1 MIKVEAVE
9 QLHTGIKLMEEAFER
24 LSKGKGFFGGDAIG
38 YLDIALGCF
47 LGWFKVCEEVTGF
60 KFLDDEKAPLIVGWA
75 DRFCSDEAVKD
86 VMPENERLEEY
97 AKLSMAAAGGIEVK
111 LIGAWP
117 SPFVLRARIALNL
130 KGVEYEFL
138 QEKFGEKSELL
149 LRSNPVYKKIPVLLH
164 HGKPI
169 CESMIIVEY
178 VDEAWPAAGRAI
190 LPADPYERALH
201 RFWAS
206 YVDDKLN
213 PSGAALSKAQTE
225 EAKVEAAGQV
235 IAGLKL
241 LEEAF
246 GRLSKGEGFFGG
258 DDIGYVDIALGC
270 FLGWLK
276 VMEKTSGV
284 KFIDEEKMPLLAR
297 WAERF
302 CAHEAV
308 KAVMPE
314 PERLAEFA
322 RKRAANEVAW
332 EAPHPNLLSRT
343 AASKKHQPLLYIR
356 TKPRRCCLSY
366 RRREKKKKKTMAAAA
381 GEVRLIGAW
390 PSPFV
395 LRPRVALNLKGVEYE
410 FLEEKF
416 GEKSELLLRSNP
428 VYKKVPVLLHHD
440 KPVCESMII
449 VEYVDGAWAN
459 SGHAILPADP
469 YERALHRFWAVYIDD
484 KWFPS
489 MFGIA
494 KAETEEAKAESAEQA
509 WAGLKLLEEAFE
521 KLSKGKA
528 FFGGD
533 TIGYVDIALGAHL
546 GWAKVIEQMIGL
558 KLFDEEK
565 TPLLAVWA
573 ERFCNHEA
581 VKEVMPETEKL
592 MEYAKMRLGK

>member
-1 MIKVEAVE
+1 MPAAEGGEVKLIGSWPSPFVLRARVALNLKGVEYEYLQEKPGPKSELLLRSNPVYKKIPAAAGLAILPADPYERALHRFWAAYIDGKLFPSVLAIAKDEPKMTKVEAVE

-60 KFLDDEKAPLIVGWA
+60 KFLDDEKSPLLVGWA
-75 DRFCSDEAVKD
+75 DRCCSDEAVKD

-138 QEKFGEKSELL
+138 QEKFEEKSELL

-258 DDIGYVDIALGC
+258 DDIGYVT
-270 FLGWLK
+270 
-276 VMEKTSGV
+276 EKTSGV

-322 RKRAANEVAW
+322 RKRAA
-332 EAPHPNLLSRT
+332 
-343 AASKKHQPLLYIR
+343 
-356 TKPRRCCLSY
+356 
-366 RRREKKKKKTMAAAA
+366 
-381 GEVRLIGAW
+381 
-390 PSPFV
+390 
-395 LRPRVALNLKGVEYE
+395 
-410 FLEEKF
+410 
-416 GEKSELLLRSNP
+416 
-428 VYKKVPVLLHHD
+428 
-440 KPVCESMII
+440 
-449 VEYVDGAWAN
+449 
-459 SGHAILPADP
+459 
-469 YERALHRFWAVYIDD
+469 
-484 KWFPS
+484 
-489 MFGIA
+489 
-494 KAETEEAKAESAEQA
+494 SA
-509 WAGLKLLEEAFE
+509 
-521 KLSKGKA
+521 
-528 FFGGD
+528 
-533 TIGYVDIALGAHL
+533 
-546 GWAKVIEQMIGL
+546 
-558 KLFDEEK
+558 K
-565 TPLLAVWA
+565 TPPA
-573 ERFCNHEA
+573 N
-581 VKEVMPETEKL
+581 
-592 MEYAKMRLGK
+592 

>member
-1 MIKVEAVE
+1 
-9 QLHTGIKLMEEAFER
+9 MEEAFER
-24 LSKGKGFFGGDAIG
+24 LSKGKGFLGDDAIG

-60 KFLDDEKAPLIVGWA
+60 KFLDDEKSLLLVGWA

-97 AKLSMAAAGGIEVK
+97 TKLSMAAAGGIEVK

-332 EAPHPNLLSRT
+332 EAPYPNLWTFNGLNICRT

-381 GEVRLIGAW
+381 GEVRLIGGW

-410 FLEEKF
+410 FLQEKF

-533 TIGYVDIALGAHL
+533 TIGYVDIALGCYL
-546 GWAKVIEQMIGL
+546 GWAKVIEQMTGL

-573 ERFCNHEA
+573 ERFCTHEA

-592 MEYAKMRLGK
+592 MEYAKTRLGK